1 MAASRPAG
9 EEALSG
15 VAEGAGGAQPPQPR
29 LSPEHA
35 HALVHGLR
43 EQLAQLE
50 RALGVAPHGQAHAL
64 PADRTPVQGMASTP
78 DAATC
83 DTGPRSGPVH
93 DPEVLRQA
101 LGRMGHAAV
110 EAVGAVEHGVG
121 RALEHGVQ
129 HGIETLVP
137 AWRRVTAGEAR
148 WPVSVVI
155 TAMIAL
161 QASLPQA
168 LLLGPRAV
176 LPAVEALLLVVLVA
190 VNPRRI
196 ESERRSLRLTGLAL
210 IVVASWAN
218 ADAVAHLVV
227 GLVRGTLH
235 LGATQLLVVGGS
247 VWLVNVLVFALWYWD
262 TDRGG
267 PAARAHGRHCFP
279 DFLFPQM
286 SDPQHAHPDWEPGFV
301 DYLYLSFTNATAFS
315 AADTIPMT
323 RWAKLTMLAQS
334 AVSLVVVALVIARAV
349 GVLQ

>member
-1 MAASRPAG
+1 
-9 EEALSG
+9 
-15 VAEGAGGAQPPQPR
+15 
-29 LSPEHA
+29 
-35 HALVHGLR
+35 VHGLR

-50 RALGVAPHGQAHAL
+50 RALGVSPHGQAHGAAPAVAPEAPSAAPPAAVPHVAELEAAL
-64 PADRTPVQGMASTP
+64 R
-78 DAATC
+78 
-83 DTGPRSGPVH
+83 
-93 DPEVLRQA
+93 LA
-101 LGRMGHAAV
+101 LGRMGHLAADAV
-110 EAVGAVEHGVG
+110 EGTVG
-121 RALEHGVQ
+121 RGLQRGVDS
-129 HGIETLVP
+129 LLP
-137 AWRRVTAGEAR
+137 AWRRATAGEAR
-148 WPVSVVI
+148 WPVTVVI

-161 QASLPQA
+161 QASLPQS
-168 LLLGPRAV
+168 LLLGPRVA

-218 ADAVAHLVV
+218 ADAVGHLVV

-235 LGATQLLVVGGS
+235 LAATQLLLVGAS

-267 PAARAHGRHCFP
+267 PAARAHARHAFP

>member
-1 MAASRPAG
+1 MGGTQPVDGADDVAG
-9 EEALSG
+9 A
-15 VAEGAGGAQPPQPR
+15 AQPPQPR

-50 RALGVAPHGQAHAL
+50 RALGVLPHGQAHGAVPDGAPAPSQPRAGHAPAPAHVAELEAAL
-64 PADRTPVQGMASTP
+64 R
-78 DAATC
+78 
-83 DTGPRSGPVH
+83 
-93 DPEVLRQA
+93 LA
-101 LGRMGHAAV
+101 LGRMGQAASGAADAV
-110 EAVGAVEHGVG
+110 EVTVG
-121 RALEHGVQ
+121 RGLQRGVDS
-129 HGIETLVP
+129 LLP

-155 TAMIAL
+155 SAMIAL

-218 ADAVAHLVV
+218 ADAVAHLVL

-267 PAARAHGRHCFP
+267 PAARAHGRHAFP

-286 SDPQHAHPDWEPGFV
+286 SDPRHAHPDWEPGFV